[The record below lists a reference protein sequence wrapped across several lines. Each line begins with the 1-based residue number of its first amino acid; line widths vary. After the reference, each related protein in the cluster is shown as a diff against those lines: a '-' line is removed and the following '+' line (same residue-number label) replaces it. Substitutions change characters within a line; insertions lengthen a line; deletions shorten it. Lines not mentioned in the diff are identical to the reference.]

1 MKLLTARYVA
11 PVVGPPLEDGAVL
24 IRAGRVVAVDRRSAL
39 SAEAVIDYGD
49 AVICP
54 GFVNAHTHLELSHLA
69 GQVPPGSDLADWL
82 GRLVNALAQAQSEPQ
97 ASACAA
103 SPGPSAPRGPK
114 PAAQEEATSDQR
126 RDRDHSSRDH
136 QAGNDPS
143 RDREGAGRS
152 SGGFTTRPESAG
164 VAESVLDGI
173 RRSIASGVTLV
184 GDITREPAVV
194 RPLLASSNLRSV
206 SFGEVIAIGTRRGLL
221 AERLN
226 AAASTEHACERM
238 HIGVSPHAPYTL
250 EPDGLTA
257 CANRAQDAGLP
268 ICIHLAETRDEE
280 AFTMNAEGPLAE
292 HLKRLGVWDAE
303 ITAAG
308 VRPVG
313 LVDRCGLLTSRT
325 VAAHANYV
333 TDAEIA
339 LLARRGTSVAYCPRT
354 HAAFGHE
361 PHPYRAMIEAG
372 VNVCIGTDSLASNP
386 SLSVLDDLRFLWRR
400 GDGLDAE
407 TLLRLGTLNGAIALG
422 WSDSA
427 GAIAPGMPADLAVV
441 PIEPGPKRRGIAA
454 IFETDAP
461 PRAVYIGRV
470 FQNAIG

>member
-1 MKLLTARYVA
+1 MTLLTARYVA
-11 PVVGPPLEDGAVL
+11 PVVGPPLENGAVL
-24 IRAGRVVAVDRRSAL
+24 IRAGRVIAVDRRSAL
-39 SAEAVIDYGD
+39 SAESVIDYGD
-49 AVICP
+49 AVISP

-69 GQVPPGSDLADWL
+69 GKLPPSGDLADWL
-82 GRLVNALAQAQSEPQ
+82 GRLVDALAQEQSEPQ

-103 SPGPSAPRGPK
+103 SPGQLAPRGIT
-114 PAAQEEATSDQR
+114 PAAQEEATSEQNR
-126 RDRDHSSRDH
+126 SP
-136 QAGNDPS
+136 QAD
-143 RDREGAGRS
+143 EGAGRAAE
-152 SGGFTTRPESAG
+152 GFTTKPESAG

-173 RRSIASGVTLV
+173 RQSISAGVTLI

-194 RPLLASSNLRSV
+194 RPMLAASNLRSV

-226 AAASTEHACERM
+226 AAASTEHVCQRM
-238 HIGVSPHAPYTL
+238 RVGISPHAPYTL

-280 AFTMNAEGPLAE
+280 VFTLCREGLLAE
-292 HLKRLGVWDAE
+292 HLKRLGVWDTE
-303 ITAAG
+303 IAAAG
-308 VRPVG
+308 ARPVE
-313 LVDRCGLLTSRT
+313 LADRCGLLTART

-333 TDAEIA
+333 TDAEIE
-339 LLARRGTSVAYCPRT
+339 LLALRGTSVAYCPRT

-386 SLSVLDDLRFLWRR
+386 SLSVLDELRFLWRR
-400 GDGLDAE
+400 GDGLDADA
-407 TLLRLGTLNGAIALG
+407 LLRLGTLNGASALG

-441 PIEPGPKRRGIAA
+441 PIEPGPKRLGIAA
-454 IFETDAP
+454 MFETDAQL
-461 PRAVYIGRV
+461 RAVYVGGVVQRKD
-470 FQNAIG
+470 